1 MPMQNQQLIA
11 VTVDAIISQ
20 DNAHERGRPS
30 KAEELQIERTLWP
43 LFTKSYCAR
52 FAAQKTGYNIKTV
65 AKYFIKFK
73 QELLEA
79 ETPDFIQRCIEE
91 KEKTLYAYDNL
102 IDSLYDD
109 KTDIEKLIEVT
120 KKTGNLTQADKLYR
134 LKLKIVEDITNL
146 VSAKINLTNTATAG
160 DTAKL
165 IRGNKNDTQSNT
177 MEKIT

>member
-1 MPMQNQQLIA
+1 MQNQQLIA
-11 VTVDAIISQ
+11 VTVDAILSH

-43 LFTKSYCAR
+43 LFTKLYSAR

-65 AKYFIKFK
+65 AKYFNKFK
-73 QELLEA
+73 QELLES
-79 ETPDFIQRCIEE
+79 ETPDFIQRCREE
-91 KEKTLYAYDNL
+91 KERCLYSYDILLSTLYE
-102 IDSLYDD
+102 D
-109 KTDIEKLIEVT
+109 KKDIEHLIEVA
-120 KKTGNLTQADKLYR
+120 KKTGNLPQVEKLYR
-134 LKLKIVEDITNL
+134 LKLKINQDIGNF

-165 IRGNKNDTQSNT
+165 IRGNTNDTQSNT